1 MVVSSSGF
9 VIFALVS
16 TFILAKIKNTKSKGS
31 FCSFVF
37 LFNYPL
43 ETIP

>member
-16 TFILAKIKNTKSKGS
+16 TFILAKIKKYKVKG
-31 FCSFVF
+31 VF
-37 LFNYPL
+37 LFVCFSF
-43 ETIP
+43 